1 MCSQYTIILQ
11 QQKLH
16 LLSSCIFCH
25 LLKCSSE
32 NMDLLYFQKKLSW
45 SNISLDK
52 ILIVCEPILTCWR
65 HTETQFFSLKL
76 LIK

>member
-1 MCSQYTIILQ
+1 MCSQYTTKLQ

-16 LLSSCIFCH
+16 LLSSCTFCH
-25 LLKCSSE
+25 LLKCFSE
-32 NMDLLYFQKKLSW
+32 TMDVLYFQKKLSW

-52 ILIVCEPILTCWR
+52 ILIVCEPILIHWR
-65 HTETQFFSLKL
+65 HTETQFFSLKS